1 MLEINP
7 KKRIS
12 LLLLKQELS
21 RFQKRKP
28 SPELYTSFAEK
39 ACSYKKPQQFGNKEE
54 IKEQIDEANKNITL
68 SKAYKF
74 LNRFNNGLGLLADA
88 LQIFENIYK
97 ANDEWDLIDNILKTK
112 TQICN

>member
-1 MLEINP
+1 MQ
-7 KKRIS
+7 
-12 LLLLKQELS
+12 LKQELS

-74 LNRFNNGLGLLADA
+74 LNRFNNGLGLLIKRIKEDEFINNF
-88 LQIFENIYK
+88 LFLNIKENH
-97 ANDEWDLIDNILKTK
+97 NNIKFY
-112 TQICN
+112 

>member
-12 LLLLKQELS
+12 LLQLKQELS

-74 LNRFNNGLGLLADA
+74 LNRFNNGLGFLCK
-88 LQIFENIYK
+88 F
-97 ANDEWDLIDNILKTK
+97 NILLSKDK
-112 TQICN
+112 DRPEVEKIMKKEAQS